1 MFTKWKKIY
10 VSKNVQENE
19 FNENKV
25 LFTWEKNPLCVY
37 KRKKSTENYV
47 YQKKKKCVP
56 NKTIKKYIYQRKKT
70 RKIKCVYQ
78 RKKSTEKCVYR
89 RKNPH
94 KMCLPKI

>member
-47 YQKKKKCVP
+47 YQKKK
-56 NKTIKKYIYQRKKT
+56 N
-70 RKIKCVYQ
+70 VYQ
-78 RKKSTEKCVYR
+78 TKLLKNIFTKENKPEK
-89 RKNPH
+89 
-94 KMCLPKI
+94 